1 MTIRATFEPFTDRQK
16 ATITEAFAR
25 PDIYD
30 YLAKLAKKL
39 HRTQKEI
46 IYQARELGVSAEYE
60 QAKARYHK
68 LHERLSRIG
77 ASNRSQYTFY
87 HDIEKKQITV
97 CFRSR
102 YEYSGDLAAVFDEDP
117 NLLELQKISRT
128 QTDSRLN
135 DLYFRLQDENKAD
148 ERDE

>member
-77 ASNRSQYTFY
+77 ASNRSQYTFF
-87 HDIEKKQITV
+87 HDSEKKQITV
-97 CFRSR
+97 YFCSR
-102 YEYSGDLAAVFDEDP
+102 YEDLAAVFDEDP

-135 DLYFRLQDENKAD
+135 DLYFRLQEENKA
-148 ERDE
+148 E

>member
-16 ATITEAFAR
+16 RTITEAFAR

-87 HDIEKKQITV
+87 HGIDKKQITV
-97 CFRSR
+97 YFCSR
-102 YEYSGDLAAVFDEDP
+102 YEDLAAVFDEDP

-135 DLYFRLQDENKAD
+135 DLYLRLQDENKAD

>member
-1 MTIRATFEPFTDRQK
+1 MTIKATFEPFTERQK

-30 YLAKLAKKL
+30 YLARLAKKL

-60 QAKARYHK
+60 QAKARYNK

-87 HDIEKKQITV
+87 HDSDKKQITV
-97 CFRSR
+97 YFCSR
-102 YEYSGDLAAVFDEDP
+102 YEDLAAVFDEDP

-135 DLYFRLQDENKAD
+135 DLYLRLQDENKQN
-148 ERDE
+148 ERDDKI

>member
-1 MTIRATFEPFTDRQK
+1 MTKATFEPFTERQK

-25 PDIYD
+25 TDIYD
-30 YLAKLAKKL
+30 CLSKLAKKL

-46 IYQARELGVSAEYE
+46 IYQARELGVSDEYE
-60 QAKARYHK
+60 RAKSRYHK

-87 HDIEKKQITV
+87 HGIEKKQITV
-97 CFRSR
+97 YFRSR
-102 YEYSGDLAAVFDEDP
+102 YEYSGGLAAVFDEDP

-135 DLYFRLQDENKAD
+135 DLYLRLQEENKAD

>member
-1 MTIRATFEPFTDRQK
+1 MTIKATFEPFTERQK

-46 IYQARELGVSAEYE
+46 IHQAMELGVSDEYE
-60 QAKARYHK
+60 RAKSRYHK
-68 LHERLSRIG
+68 LHERLSRLG
-77 ASNRSQYTFY
+77 ASNRSQYTFF
-87 HDIEKKQITV
+87 HDTDKKEITV
-97 CFRSR
+97 YFHSR
-102 YEYSGDLAAVFDEDP
+102 YEYTGDLAAVFDEDP

-135 DLYFRLQDENKAD
+135 DLYFRLVDENRA
-148 ERDE
+148 E

>member
-25 PDIYD
+25 TDIYD

-46 IYQARELGVSAEYE
+46 IYQARELGVSDEYE

-87 HDIEKKQITV
+87 HDSEKKQITV
-97 CFRSR
+97 CFCSR
-102 YEYSGDLAAVFDEDP
+102 YEYLAAVFDEEP

-135 DLYFRLQDENKAD
+135 DLYLRLQDENKAD
-148 ERDE
+148 ERND

>member
-1 MTIRATFEPFTDRQK
+1 MTIKATFEPFTDRQK

-25 PDIYD
+25 TDIYD
-30 YLAKLAKKL
+30 YLAKLARKL
-39 HRTQKEI
+39 RCTQKEI
-46 IYQARELGVSAEYE
+46 IYQARELGVSDEYE
-60 QAKARYHK
+60 KAKARYHK

-87 HDIEKKQITV
+87 HDSEKKQVTV
-97 CFRSR
+97 FFRSR
-102 YEYSGDLAAVFDEDP
+102 YEYTGDLAAVFDEDP

-135 DLYFRLQDENKAD
+135 DLYFRLQEENKA
-148 ERDE
+148 E

>member
-1 MTIRATFEPFTDRQK
+1 MIRATFEPFTDRQK
-16 ATITEAFAR
+16 RTITEAFSR
-25 PDIYD
+25 TDIYD

-46 IYQARELGVSAEYE
+46 IHQARELGVSAEYE

-77 ASNRSQYTFY
+77 ASNRSQYTFC
-87 HDIEKKQITV
+87 HDSEKKQITV
-97 CFRSR
+97 YFRSR
-102 YEYSGDLAAVFDEDP
+102 YEYTGDLAAVFDEEP

-135 DLYFRLQDENKAD
+135 DLYLRLQDENKAD

>member
-16 ATITEAFAR
+16 RTITEAFAR

-77 ASNRSQYTFY
+77 VSNRSQYTFY
-87 HDIEKKQITV
+87 HDSDKKQITV
-97 CFRSR
+97 FFRSR
-102 YEYSGDLAAVFDEDP
+102 YEDLAAVFDEDP

-135 DLYFRLQDENKAD
+135 DLYFRLQEETKQN
-148 ERDE
+148 ERND

>member
-1 MTIRATFEPFTDRQK
+1 MTYSKKKKATFEPFTDRQK
-16 ATITEAFAR
+16 ATITEAFSR

-39 HRTQKEI
+39 RRTQKEI
-46 IYQARELGVSAEYE
+46 IYQARELGVSEEYDK
-60 QAKARYHK
+60 AKARYNK
-68 LHERLSRIG
+68 LHERLSRLG

-87 HDIEKKQITV
+87 HDSDKKQITV
-97 CFRSR
+97 YFRSR
-102 YEYSGDLAAVFDEDP
+102 YEYSGDLTAVFDEDP

-135 DLYFRLQDENKAD
+135 DLYLRLVEENKA
-148 ERDE
+148 E

>member
-46 IYQARELGVSAEYE
+46 IHQ
-60 QAKARYHK
+60 
-68 LHERLSRIG
+68 IG
-77 ASNRSQYTFY
+77 RA
-87 HDIEKKQITV
+87 HV
-97 CFRSR
+97 
-102 YEYSGDLAAVFDEDP
+102 
-117 NLLELQKISRT
+117 
-128 QTDSRLN
+128 
-135 DLYFRLQDENKAD
+135 
-148 ERDE
+148 

>member
-39 HRTQKEI
+39 RRTQKEI

-60 QAKARYHK
+60 KAKSRYYK

-77 ASNRSQYTFY
+77 ASNRSQYTF
-87 HDIEKKQITV
+87 
-97 CFRSR
+97 FF
-102 YEYSGDLAAVFDEDP
+102 VF
-117 NLLELQKISRT
+117 LFS
-128 QTDSRLN
+128 
-135 DLYFRLQDENKAD
+135 F
-148 ERDE
+148 

>member
-25 PDIYD
+25 TDIYD

-77 ASNRSQYTFY
+77 TSSLRGAPLERVDQGAIRKMTG
-87 HDIEKKQITV
+87 DRLTLERQKR
-97 CFRSR
+97 FR
-102 YEYSGDLAAVFDEDP
+102 GP
-117 NLLELQKISRT
+117 T
-128 QTDSRLN
+128 W
-135 DLYFRLQDENKAD
+135 
-148 ERDE
+148 

>member
-1 MTIRATFEPFTDRQK
+1 MIRATFEPFTERQK
-16 ATITEAFAR
+16 ATITVAFAR

-46 IYQARELGVSAEYE
+46 VRQARELGVSDEYE
-60 QAKARYHK
+60 KAKARYHK

-87 HDIEKKQITV
+87 HDTEKKQITV
-97 CFRSR
+97 YFCSR
-102 YEYSGDLAAVFDEDP
+102 YEDLAAVFDEDK

-135 DLYFRLQDENKAD
+135 DLYLRLQDENKAD

>member
-1 MTIRATFEPFTDRQK
+1 MIRATFEPFTDRQK
-16 ATITEAFAR
+16 RTITEAFAR

-60 QAKARYHK
+60 QAKSRYHK
-68 LHERLSRIG
+68 LHERLSRLG

-87 HDIEKKQITV
+87 HDSEKKQITV
-97 CFRSR
+97 YFRS
-102 YEYSGDLAAVFDEDP
+102 EYSGDLAAVFDEDP

-135 DLYFRLQDENKAD
+135 DLYLRLQEENKA
-148 ERDE
+148 E

>member
-1 MTIRATFEPFTDRQK
+1 M
-16 ATITEAFAR
+16 
-25 PDIYD
+25 
-30 YLAKLAKKL
+30 

-46 IYQARELGVSAEYE
+46 IHQARELGVSGEYE
-60 QAKARYHK
+60 RAKSRYHK

-77 ASNRSQYTFY
+77 ASNRSQYTFF
-87 HDIEKKQITV
+87 HDSDKKQITV
-97 CFRSR
+97 YFRSR
-102 YEYSGDLAAVFDEDP
+102 YEYTGDLAAVFDEDP

-135 DLYFRLQDENKAD
+135 DLYLRLQDENKAD

>member
-1 MTIRATFEPFTDRQK
+1 MTKATFEPFTDRQK

-25 PDIYD
+25 TDIYD

-46 IYQARELGVSAEYE
+46 IYQARELGVSDEYE
-60 QAKARYHK
+60 RAKSRYHK

-77 ASNRSQYTFY
+77 ASNRSQYIFY
-87 HDIEKKQITV
+87 HDSDKKQIMV
-97 CFRSR
+97 LFRSR
-102 YEYSGDLAAVFDEDP
+102 YEYMGDLVAAFDEDP

-135 DLYFRLQDENKAD
+135 DLYLRLQEENKA
-148 ERDE
+148 E

>member
-25 PDIYD
+25 TDIYD
-30 YLAKLAKKL
+30 CLAKLAKKL
-39 HRTQKEI
+39 HHTQKEI
-46 IYQARELGVSAEYE
+46 IYQARGLGVSAEYE

-87 HDIEKKQITV
+87 HDSEKKQITV
-97 CFRSR
+97 YFCSR
-102 YEYSGDLAAVFDEDP
+102 YEDLAAVFDEDP

-135 DLYFRLQDENKAD
+135 DLYLRLQDENKA
-148 ERDE
+148 E

>member
-1 MTIRATFEPFTDRQK
+1 MTIRATFEPFTERQK

-39 HRTQKEI
+39 RRTQKEI

-87 HDIEKKQITV
+87 HDSEKKQITV
-97 CFRSR
+97 YFCSR
-102 YEYSGDLAAVFDEDP
+102 YEDLAAVFDEDP

-135 DLYFRLQDENKAD
+135 DLYLRLQDENKAD

>member
-1 MTIRATFEPFTDRQK
+1 MIKRATFEPFTDRQK

-30 YLAKLAKKL
+30 YLAKLARKL

-46 IYQARELGVSAEYE
+46 IHQAKELGVSAEYE

-68 LHERLSRIG
+68 LHERLSRLG

-87 HDIEKKQITV
+87 HDSDKKQITV
-97 CFRSR
+97 YFRSR
-102 YEYSGDLAAVFDEDP
+102 YEYLAAVFDEDP

-135 DLYFRLQDENKAD
+135 DLYLRLQEENKAD
-148 ERDE
+148 ERDD

>member
-46 IYQARELGVSAEYE
+46 IHQARELGVSAEYE

-87 HDIEKKQITV
+87 HDSEKKQITV
-97 CFRSR
+97 YFCSR
-102 YEYSGDLAAVFDEDP
+102 YEDLAAVFDEDP

-135 DLYFRLQDENKAD
+135 DLYLRLQDENKS
-148 ERDE
+148 E

>member
-1 MTIRATFEPFTDRQK
+1 MTIRATFEPFTERQK

-25 PDIYD
+25 TDIYD
-30 YLAKLAKKL
+30 CLAKLAKKL

-46 IYQARELGVSAEYE
+46 IYQARELGVSDEYE
-60 QAKARYHK
+60 KAKARYHK

-77 ASNRSQYTFY
+77 ASNRSQYRFY
-87 HDIEKKQITV
+87 HDSEKKQITV
-97 CFRSR
+97 YFCSR
-102 YEYSGDLAAVFDEDP
+102 YEDLAAVFDEDP

-135 DLYFRLQDENKAD
+135 DLYLRLQDENKAD

>member
-1 MTIRATFEPFTDRQK
+1 MTIRATFEPFTERQK
-16 ATITEAFAR
+16 RTITEAFAR

-30 YLAKLAKKL
+30 CLAKLARKL
-39 HRTQKEI
+39 RRTQKEI

-60 QAKARYHK
+60 QAKSRYHK

-77 ASNRSQYTFY
+77 VSNRSQYTFY
-87 HDIEKKQITV
+87 HDSEKKQITV

-102 YEYSGDLAAVFDEDP
+102 YEYSGGLAAVFDEEP

-135 DLYFRLQDENKAD
+135 DLYLRLQDANKA
-148 ERDE
+148 E

>member
-1 MTIRATFEPFTDRQK
+1 MIRATFEPFTDRQK
-16 ATITEAFAR
+16 RTITEAFAR

-46 IYQARELGVSAEYE
+46 VHKARELGVSAEYE

-77 ASNRSQYTFY
+77 ASNRSQYTFF
-87 HDIEKKQITV
+87 HDTEKKQITV
-97 CFRSR
+97 YFCSR
-102 YEYSGDLAAVFDEDP
+102 YEDLAAVFDEDP

-135 DLYFRLQDENKAD
+135 DLYLRLQDENKA
-148 ERDE
+148 E